1 MSMEDERLEE
11 NRLPTAGIDWAS
23 ADHVVAVVDARGIQS
38 DRFAVAHTASG
49 LRRLVGRL
57 HRAGVGGVAIEGPDG
72 PVVEALLEAGLEV
85 FVIAPNQVKNL
96 RSRYGSAGNKD
107 DRFDAYMLADVLR
120 TDRARLRPLT
130 RDSDQTLTLPMTVR
144 TRQDLVT
151 ARVAMANQLRGH
163 LETVFPGAIGLFR
176 DIDSTISLTFV
187 ARFPSQDKADKQAK
201 ACLYKFIVPEV
212 VAVSGATYGIQ
223 VRNAEDIG
231 FVRSDAEGLFITG
244 TAP

>member
-96 RSRYGSAGNKD
+96 RSRYGSAGNRD

-120 TDRARLRPLT
+120 TDHARLRPLT
-130 RDSDQTLTLPMTVR
+130 RDSDQTLTLRMTVR
-144 TRQDLVT
+144 ARQDLVT
-151 ARVAMANQLRGH
+151 ARVAMANQLRAH

-176 DIDSTISLTFV
+176 DIDSAISLTFLT
-187 ARFPSQDKADKQAK
+187 RFPSQDKADW
-201 ACLYKFIVPEV
+201 L
-212 VAVSGATYGIQ
+212 S
-223 VRNAEDIG
+223 R
-231 FVRSDAEGLFITG
+231 RRLG
-244 TAP
+244 TWLSSVGYSHLAN